1 MKEDKAWK
9 RVKGFGLL
17 KCKRCLSVKHFDVE
31 EKVRILITGANGYLG
46 ERLVK
51 TYQGKYEVFAAT
63 RENMDFTDEDKVN
76 AAFADFRPEVVIHCG
91 AISDV
96 AACAMDASKSLE
108 INVHGTQN
116 LAKACRQQSAR
127 MVFCSSDQVYIES
140 LTKENEAVFYL
151 PHKEEERLK
160 PLPVYG
166 QHKLMAEQSCL
177 HENPDSV
184 ILRLTLLYDMPDKAE
199 RERGKGMFGENLK
212 TALENCLPHQVLK
225 NTSRGITDCREV
237 VANMEKAWSLP
248 PGIYNFGSTGTGTVY
263 DTVRKVFSLFGK
275 EALVTSRGHREGG
288 EERNLLMDTQKAE
301 KEGILF
307 RDTALG
313 LYQYIKAVP
322 FQKSAENK

>member
-1 MKEDKAWK
+1 M
-9 RVKGFGLL
+9 
-17 KCKRCLSVKHFDVE
+17 
-31 EKVRILITGANGYLG
+31 RILITGANGYLG
-46 ERLVK
+46 KRLVR
-51 TYQGKYEVFAAT
+51 TYQEKYEVFAAT
-63 RENMDFTDEDKVN
+63 HENMDFTDEDKIKEV
-76 AAFADFRPEVVIHCG
+76 FADFGPETVIHCG
-91 AISDV
+91 AVSDV
-96 AACAMDASKSLE
+96 TACAMDASKSLE
-108 INVHGTQN
+108 INVRGTQN
-116 LAKACRQQSAR
+116 LAKACRQQGAK
-127 MVFCSSDQVYIES
+127 MVFCSSDQVYIEP
-140 LTKENEAVFYL
+140 LTKENEAAFYL

-184 ILRLTLLYDMPDKAE
+184 ILRLTLLYDIPDKSE
-199 RERGKGMFGENLK
+199 REKGKGMFGENLK
-212 TALENCLPHQVLK
+212 TALENRLPRQVPQ

-248 PGIYNFGSTGTGTVY
+248 PGIYNFGSAGTGTVY

-301 KEGILF
+301 KAGILF

-322 FQKSAENK
+322 FQQNLKNER